1 MAFYIYE
8 NKTKVEVFMENK
20 VRALKEEENLS
31 ILPKNKSEY
40 KREILA
46 GTTSFLAMAYII
58 AVNPSVLSKAG
69 MPSGA
74 VVTATCISAVIGCF
88 IMGVYAK
95 LPFGL
100 APGMGLNAFFTFS
113 VVIGMKIPWEVALT
127 AVFVEGII
135 FILLSL
141 FKIREAVVYAIP
153 INLKYAVTAGI
164 GLFIAFI
171 GFNGAGIV
179 VGNQDTMVSM
189 GEVSP
194 KVLIAFIGLCIIVIL
209 EKKKVKGSMLVGII
223 VSTLLAW
230 GYALINTESALNLGI
245 SLPSGIFKFESM
257 SQIAGK
263 VDFSYITSPQNIFN
277 FIVIVFTFLFVDFFD
292 TVGTLIGV
300 ASRAN
305 MLDEKGRVPNAGKAL
320 MTDAI
325 ATTAG
330 ALLGTSTVTVY
341 VESATGV
348 EEGGKTG
355 LTAIT
360 IGVLFFIA
368 MFFSPIF
375 VAVPACATAPALIY
389 VGYLMLTSVLKID
402 FSDITDS
409 VPAFLIIALMP
420 LTYSIGDGL
429 TIGVLAYVVLNVLR
443 NILTKDKDHKKELSP
458 VIIILAIIFAIK
470 LCLPLITNM

>member
-1 MAFYIYE
+1 
-8 NKTKVEVFMENK
+8 MENK
-20 VRALKEEENLS
+20 IHALSEEGNLRV
-31 ILPKNKSEY
+31 LPENKSEY
-40 KREILA
+40 KREFLA

-58 AVNPSVLSKAG
+58 AVNPSILSAAG
-69 MPSGA
+69 MPAGA
-74 VVTATCISAVIGCF
+74 IVTATCISAVIGCL
-88 IMGVYAK
+88 IMGFYAK

-113 VVIGMKIPWEVALT
+113 VVIGMGISWEVALT

-141 FKIREAVVYAIP
+141 FKVREAVVDAIP

-171 GFNGAGIV
+171 GFNGAGV
-179 VGNQDTMVSM
+179 VIGNPDTMVAM
-189 GEVSP
+189 GQVGP
-194 KVLIAFIGLCIIVIL
+194 KMLIAMVGLCIIVIL
-209 EKKKVKGSMLVGII
+209 EKKKVKGSMLVGIV

-230 GYALINTESALNLGI
+230 GYASINTEAAASMGI
-245 SLPSGIFKFESM
+245 YLPNGIFKFESIAP
-257 SQIAGK
+257 IAGK
-263 VDFSYITSPQNIFN
+263 VNFSYLTSPQHVFN
-277 FIVIVFTFLFVDFFD
+277 FITIVFTFLFVDFFD

-305 MLDEKGRVPNAGKAL
+305 MLDKKGRVPNAGKAL

-348 EEGGKTG
+348 EEGGRTG

-360 IGVLFFIA
+360 IGALFFVA

-375 VAVPACATAPALIY
+375 VSVPACATAPALIY

-402 FSDITDS
+402 FSDITDA
-409 VPAFLIIALMP
+409 VPAFLIIALMT

-429 TIGVLAYVVLNVLR
+429 TIGVLTYVIL
-443 NILTKDKDHKKELSP
+443 NILHNIFAKNKEDKKELSM
-458 VIIILAIIFAIK
+458 VMIVLAIIFVIK
-470 LCLPLITNM
+470 LCLPLITQMIG

>member
-1 MAFYIYE
+1 
-8 NKTKVEVFMENK
+8 MENK
-20 VRALKEEENLS
+20 IHALSEEGNLRV
-31 ILPKNKSEY
+31 LPENKSEY
-40 KREILA
+40 KREFLA

-58 AVNPSVLSKAG
+58 AVNPSILSAAG
-69 MPSGA
+69 MPAGA
-74 VVTATCISAVIGCF
+74 IVTATCISAVIGCL
-88 IMGVYAK
+88 IMGFYAK

-113 VVIGMKIPWEVALT
+113 VVIGMGISWEVALT

-141 FKIREAVVYAIP
+141 FKVREAVVDAIP

-171 GFNGAGIV
+171 GFNGAGV
-179 VGNQDTMVSM
+179 VIGNPDTMVAM
-189 GEVSP
+189 GQVGP
-194 KVLIAFIGLCIIVIL
+194 KMLIAMVGLCIIVIL
-209 EKKKVKGSMLVGII
+209 EKKKVKGSMLVGIV

-230 GYALINTESALNLGI
+230 GYASINTEAAASMGI
-245 SLPSGIFKFESM
+245 YLPNGIFKFESIAP
-257 SQIAGK
+257 IAGK
-263 VDFSYITSPQNIFN
+263 VNFSYLTSPQHVFN
-277 FIVIVFTFLFVDFFD
+277 FITIVFTFLFVDFFD

-305 MLDEKGRVPNAGKAL
+305 MLDKKGRVPNAGKAL

-348 EEGGKTG
+348 EEGGRTG

-360 IGVLFFIA
+360 IGALFFVA

-402 FSDITDS
+402 FSDITDA

-429 TIGVLAYVVLNVLR
+429 TIGVLTYVILSILH
-443 NILTKDKDHKKELSP
+443 NIFAKNKEDKKELSM
-458 VIIILAIIFAIK
+458 VMIV
-470 LCLPLITNM
+470 

>member
-1 MAFYIYE
+1 MK
-8 NKTKVEVFMENK
+8 NKIH
-20 VRALKEEENLS
+20 ALSEEGNLRV
-31 ILPKNKSEY
+31 LPENKSEY
-40 KREILA
+40 KREFLA

-58 AVNPSVLSKAG
+58 AVNPSILSAAG
-69 MPSGA
+69 MPAGA
-74 VVTATCISAVIGCF
+74 IVTATCISAVIGCL
-88 IMGVYAK
+88 IMGFYAK

-113 VVIGMKIPWEVALT
+113 VVIGMGISWEVALT

-141 FKIREAVVYAIP
+141 FKVREAVVDAIP

-171 GFNGAGIV
+171 GFNGAGV
-179 VGNQDTMVSM
+179 VIGNPDTMVAM
-189 GEVSP
+189 GQVGP
-194 KVLIAFIGLCIIVIL
+194 KMLIAMVGLCIIVIL
-209 EKKKVKGSMLVGII
+209 EKKKVKGSMLVGIV

-230 GYALINTESALNLGI
+230 GYALINTEAAASMGI
-245 SLPSGIFKFESM
+245 YLPNGIFKFESIAP
-257 SQIAGK
+257 IAGK
-263 VDFSYITSPQNIFN
+263 VNFSYLTSPQHVFN
-277 FIVIVFTFLFVDFFD
+277 FITIVFTFLFVDFFD

-305 MLDEKGRVPNAGKAL
+305 MLDKKGRVPNAGKAL

-348 EEGGKTG
+348 EEGGRTG

-360 IGVLFFIA
+360 IGALFFVA

-402 FSDITDS
+402 FSDITDA

-429 TIGVLAYVVLNVLR
+429 TIGVLTYVIL
-443 NILTKDKDHKKELSP
+443 NILHNIFAKNKEDKKELSM
-458 VIIILAIIFAIK
+458 VMIVLAIIFVIK
-470 LCLPLITNM
+470 LCLPLITQMIG

>member
-1 MAFYIYE
+1 
-8 NKTKVEVFMENK
+8 MENK
-20 VRALKEEENLS
+20 IHALREEGNLRV
-31 ILPKNKSEY
+31 LPENKSEY
-40 KREILA
+40 KREFLA

-58 AVNPSVLSKAG
+58 AVNPSILSAAG
-69 MPSGA
+69 MPAGA
-74 VVTATCISAVIGCF
+74 IVTATCISAVIGCL
-88 IMGVYAK
+88 IMGFYAK

-113 VVIGMKIPWEVALT
+113 VVIGMGISWEVALT

-141 FKIREAVVYAIP
+141 FKVREAVVDAIP

-171 GFNGAGIV
+171 GFNGAGV
-179 VGNQDTMVSM
+179 VIGNPDTMVAM
-189 GEVSP
+189 GQVGP
-194 KVLIAFIGLCIIVIL
+194 KMLIAMVGLCIIVIL
-209 EKKKVKGSMLVGII
+209 EKKKVKGSMLVGIV

-230 GYALINTESALNLGI
+230 GYALINTEAAASMGI
-245 SLPSGIFKFESM
+245 YLPNGIFKFESIAP
-257 SQIAGK
+257 IAGK
-263 VDFSYITSPQNIFN
+263 VNFSYLTSPQHVFN
-277 FIVIVFTFLFVDFFD
+277 FITIVFTFLFVDFFD

-305 MLDEKGRVPNAGKAL
+305 MLDKNGRVPNAGRAL

-348 EEGGKTG
+348 EEGGRTG

-360 IGVLFFIA
+360 IGALFFVA

-402 FSDITDS
+402 FSDITDA

-429 TIGVLAYVVLNVLR
+429 TIGVLAYVIL
-443 NILTKDKDHKKELSP
+443 NILHNIFTKNKKDKKELSM
-458 VIIILAIIFAIK
+458 VMIVLAIIFVIK
-470 LCLPLITNM
+470 LCLPLITQMIG

>member
-1 MAFYIYE
+1 
-8 NKTKVEVFMENK
+8 MENK
-20 VRALKEEENLS
+20 IHALREEGNLRV
-31 ILPKNKSEY
+31 LPENKSEY
-40 KREILA
+40 KREFLA

-58 AVNPSVLSKAG
+58 AVNPSILSAAG
-69 MPSGA
+69 MPAGA
-74 VVTATCISAVIGCF
+74 IVTATCISAVIGCL
-88 IMGVYAK
+88 IMGFYAK

-113 VVIGMKIPWEVALT
+113 VVIGMGISWEVALT

-141 FKIREAVVYAIP
+141 FKVREAVVDAIP

-171 GFNGAGIV
+171 GFNGAGV
-179 VGNQDTMVSM
+179 VIGNPDTMVAM
-189 GEVSP
+189 GQVGP
-194 KVLIAFIGLCIIVIL
+194 KMLIAMVGLCIIVIL
-209 EKKKVKGSMLVGII
+209 EKKKVKGSMLVGIV

-230 GYALINTESALNLGI
+230 GYALINTEAAASMGI
-245 SLPSGIFKFESM
+245 YLPNGIFKFESIAP
-257 SQIAGK
+257 IAGK
-263 VDFSYITSPQNIFN
+263 VNFSYLTSPQHIFN
-277 FIVIVFTFLFVDFFD
+277 FITIVFTFLFVDFFD

-305 MLDEKGRVPNAGKAL
+305 MLDKNGRVPNAGRAL

-348 EEGGKTG
+348 EEGGRTG

-360 IGVLFFIA
+360 IGALFFVA

-402 FSDITDS
+402 FSDITDA

-429 TIGVLAYVVLNVLR
+429 TIGVLAYVIL
-443 NILTKDKDHKKELSP
+443 NILHNIFTKNKKDKKELSM
-458 VIIILAIIFAIK
+458 VMIVLAIIFVIK
-470 LCLPLITNM
+470 LCLPLITQMIG

>member
-1 MAFYIYE
+1 
-8 NKTKVEVFMENK
+8 MENK
-20 VRALKEEENLS
+20 IHALREEGNLRV
-31 ILPKNKSEY
+31 LPENKSEY
-40 KREILA
+40 RREFLA

-58 AVNPSVLSKAG
+58 AVNPSILSEAG
-69 MPSGA
+69 MPAGA
-74 VVTATCISAVIGCF
+74 IVTATCISAVIGCL
-88 IMGVYAK
+88 IMGFYAK

-113 VVIGMKIPWEVALT
+113 VVIGMGISWEVALT

-141 FKIREAVVYAIP
+141 FKVREAVVDAIP

-171 GFNGAGIV
+171 GFNGAGV
-179 VGNQDTMVSM
+179 VIGNPDTMVAM
-189 GEVSP
+189 GQVGP
-194 KVLIAFIGLCIIVIL
+194 KMLIAMVGLCIIVIL
-209 EKKKVKGSMLVGII
+209 EKKKVKGSMLVGIV

-230 GYALINTESALNLGI
+230 GYALINTEAAASMGI
-245 SLPSGIFKFESM
+245 YLPNGIFKFESIAP
-257 SQIAGK
+257 IAGK
-263 VDFSYITSPQNIFN
+263 VNFSYLTSPQHVFN
-277 FIVIVFTFLFVDFFD
+277 FITIVFTFLFVDFFD

-305 MLDEKGRVPNAGKAL
+305 MLDKKGRVPNAGRAL

-348 EEGGKTG
+348 EEGGRTG

-360 IGVLFFIA
+360 IGGLFFVA

-402 FSDITDS
+402 FSDITDA

-429 TIGVLAYVVLNVLR
+429 TIGVLAYVIL
-443 NILTKDKDHKKELSP
+443 NILHNIFTKNKKDKKELSM
-458 VIIILAIIFAIK
+458 VMIVLAIIFVIK
-470 LCLPLITNM
+470 LCLPLITQMIG

>member
-1 MAFYIYE
+1 
-8 NKTKVEVFMENK
+8 MENK
-20 VRALKEEENLS
+20 IHALREEGNLRV
-31 ILPKNKSEY
+31 LPENKSEY
-40 KREILA
+40 KREFLA

-58 AVNPSVLSKAG
+58 AVNPSILSAAG
-69 MPSGA
+69 MPAGA
-74 VVTATCISAVIGCF
+74 IVTATCISAVIGCL
-88 IMGVYAK
+88 IMGFYAK

-113 VVIGMKIPWEVALT
+113 VVIGMGISWEVALT

-141 FKIREAVVYAIP
+141 FKVREAVVDAIP

-171 GFNGAGIV
+171 GFNGAGV
-179 VGNQDTMVSM
+179 VIGNPDTMVAM
-189 GEVSP
+189 GQVGP
-194 KVLIAFIGLCIIVIL
+194 KMLIAMVGLCIIVIL
-209 EKKKVKGSMLVGII
+209 EKKKVKGSMLVGIV

-230 GYALINTESALNLGI
+230 GYALINTETAASMGI
-245 SLPSGIFKFESM
+245 YLPNGIFKFESIAP
-257 SQIAGK
+257 IAGK
-263 VDFSYITSPQNIFN
+263 VNFSYLTSPQHVFN
-277 FIVIVFTFLFVDFFD
+277 FITIVFTFLFVDFFD

-305 MLDEKGRVPNAGKAL
+305 MLDKKGRVPNAGKAL

-348 EEGGKTG
+348 EEGGRTG

-360 IGVLFFIA
+360 IGALFFVA

-389 VGYLMLTSVLKID
+389 VGYLMLASVLKID
-402 FSDITDS
+402 FSDITDA

-429 TIGVLAYVVLNVLR
+429 TIGVLAYVIL
-443 NILTKDKDHKKELSP
+443 NILHNIFTKNKEDKKELSM
-458 VIIILAIIFAIK
+458 VMIVLAIIFVIK
-470 LCLPLITNM
+470 LCLPLITQMIG

>member
-1 MAFYIYE
+1 
-8 NKTKVEVFMENK
+8 MENK
-20 VRALKEEENLS
+20 IHALREEGNLRV
-31 ILPKNKSEY
+31 LPENKSEY
-40 KREILA
+40 KREFLA

-58 AVNPSVLSKAG
+58 AVNPSILSAAG
-69 MPSGA
+69 MPAGA
-74 VVTATCISAVIGCF
+74 IVTATCISAVIGCL
-88 IMGVYAK
+88 IMGFYAK

-113 VVIGMKIPWEVALT
+113 VVIGMGISWEVALT

-141 FKIREAVVYAIP
+141 FKVREAVVDAIP

-171 GFNGAGIV
+171 GFNGAGV
-179 VGNQDTMVSM
+179 VIGNPDTMVAM
-189 GEVSP
+189 GQVGP
-194 KVLIAFIGLCIIVIL
+194 KMLIAMVGLCIIVIL
-209 EKKKVKGSMLVGII
+209 EKKKVKGSMLVGIV

-230 GYALINTESALNLGI
+230 GYALINTEAAASMGI
-245 SLPSGIFKFESM
+245 YLPNGIFKFESIAP
-257 SQIAGK
+257 IAGK
-263 VDFSYITSPQNIFN
+263 VNFSYLTSPQHVFN
-277 FIVIVFTFLFVDFFD
+277 FITIVFTFLFVDFFD

-305 MLDEKGRVPNAGKAL
+305 MLDKNGRVPNAGKAL

-348 EEGGKTG
+348 EEGGRTG

-360 IGVLFFIA
+360 IGALFFVA

-402 FSDITDS
+402 FSDITDA

-429 TIGVLAYVVLNVLR
+429 TIGVLAYVIL
-443 NILTKDKDHKKELSP
+443 NILHNIFTKNKEDKKELSM
-458 VIIILAIIFAIK
+458 VMIVLAIIFVIK
-470 LCLPLITNM
+470 LCLPLITQMIG

>member
-1 MAFYIYE
+1 
-8 NKTKVEVFMENK
+8 MENK
-20 VRALKEEENLS
+20 IHALREEGNLRV
-31 ILPKNKSEY
+31 LPENKSEY
-40 KREILA
+40 KREFLA

-58 AVNPSVLSKAG
+58 AVNPSILSAAG
-69 MPSGA
+69 MPAGA
-74 VVTATCISAVIGCF
+74 IVTATCISAVIGCL
-88 IMGVYAK
+88 IMGFYAK

-113 VVIGMKIPWEVALT
+113 VVIGMGISWEVALT

-141 FKIREAVVYAIP
+141 FKVREAVVDAIP

-171 GFNGAGIV
+171 GFNGAGV
-179 VGNQDTMVSM
+179 VIGNPDTMVAM
-189 GEVSP
+189 GQVGP
-194 KVLIAFIGLCIIVIL
+194 KMLIAMVGLCIIVIL
-209 EKKKVKGSMLVGII
+209 EKKKVKGSMLVGIV

-230 GYALINTESALNLGI
+230 GYALINTEAAASMGI
-245 SLPSGIFKFESM
+245 YLPNGIFKFESIAP
-257 SQIAGK
+257 IAGK
-263 VDFSYITSPQNIFN
+263 VNFSYLTSPQHVFN
-277 FIVIVFTFLFVDFFD
+277 FITIVFTFLFVDFFD

-305 MLDEKGRVPNAGKAL
+305 MLDKKGRVPNAGKAL

-348 EEGGKTG
+348 EEGGRTG

-360 IGVLFFIA
+360 IGALFFVA

-402 FSDITDS
+402 FSDITDA

-429 TIGVLAYVVLNVLR
+429 TIGVLSYVIL
-443 NILTKDKDHKKELSP
+443 NILHNIFTKKKEDKKELSM
-458 VIIILAIIFAIK
+458 VMIVLAIIFVIK
-470 LCLPLITNM
+470 LCLPLITQMIG

>member
-1 MAFYIYE
+1 
-8 NKTKVEVFMENK
+8 MENK
-20 VRALKEEENLS
+20 IHALSEEGNLRV
-31 ILPKNKSEY
+31 LPENKSEY
-40 KREILA
+40 KREFLA

-58 AVNPSVLSKAG
+58 AVNPSILSAAG
-69 MPSGA
+69 MPAGA
-74 VVTATCISAVIGCF
+74 IVTATCISAVIGCL
-88 IMGVYAK
+88 IMGFYAK

-113 VVIGMKIPWEVALT
+113 VVIGMGISWEVALT

-141 FKIREAVVYAIP
+141 FKVREAVVDAIP

-171 GFNGAGIV
+171 GFNGAGV
-179 VGNQDTMVSM
+179 VIGNPDTMVAM
-189 GEVSP
+189 GQVGP
-194 KVLIAFIGLCIIVIL
+194 KMLIAMVGLCIIVIL
-209 EKKKVKGSMLVGII
+209 EKKKVKGSMLVGIV

-230 GYALINTESALNLGI
+230 GYASINTEAAASMGI
-245 SLPSGIFKFESM
+245 YLPNGIFKFESIAP
-257 SQIAGK
+257 IAGK
-263 VDFSYITSPQNIFN
+263 VNFSYLTSPQHVFN
-277 FIVIVFTFLFVDFFD
+277 FITIVFTFLFVDFFD

-305 MLDEKGRVPNAGKAL
+305 MLDKKGRVPNAGKAL

-348 EEGGKTG
+348 EEGGRTG

-360 IGVLFFIA
+360 IGALFFVA

-402 FSDITDS
+402 FSDITDA

-429 TIGVLAYVVLNVLR
+429 TIGVLTYVIL
-443 NILTKDKDHKKELSP
+443 NILHNIFAKNKEDKKELSM
-458 VIIILAIIFAIK
+458 VMIVLAIIFVIK
-470 LCLPLITNM
+470 LCLPLITQMIG

>member
-1 MAFYIYE
+1 
-8 NKTKVEVFMENK
+8 MENK
-20 VRALKEEENLS
+20 IHVLHEEENLRV
-31 ILPKNKSEY
+31 LPEHKSEY

-58 AVNPSVLSKAG
+58 AVNPSILSAAG
-69 MPSGA
+69 MPAGA
-74 VVTATCISAVIGCF
+74 VVTATCISAVIGCL
-88 IMGVYAK
+88 IMGLYAK

-113 VVIGMKIPWEVALT
+113 VVIGMGISWEVALT

-141 FKIREAVVYAIP
+141 FKVREAVVDAIP

-171 GFNGAGIV
+171 GFNGAGVV

-189 GEVSP
+189 GQVGP
-194 KVLIAFIGLCIIVIL
+194 KMLIAMVGLCIIVIL
-209 EKKKVKGSMLVGII
+209 EKKKVKGSMLVGIV

-230 GYALINTESALNLGI
+230 GYALINTDAAASIGI
-245 SLPSGIFKFESM
+245 YLPNGIFKFESIAP
-257 SQIAGK
+257 IAGK
-263 VDFSYITSPQNIFN
+263 VDFSYLTSPQHVFN
-277 FIVIVFTFLFVDFFD
+277 FITIVFTFLFVDFFD

-305 MLDEKGRVPNAGKAL
+305 MLDKKGRVPNAGKAL

-348 EEGGKTG
+348 EQGGRTG

-360 IGVLFFIA
+360 IGALFFIA

-402 FSDITDS
+402 FSDITDA

-429 TIGVLAYVVLNVLR
+429 TIGVLAYVILNSVH
-443 NILTKDKDHKKELSP
+443 NIFTKKKEDKKELSM
-458 VIIILAIIFAIK
+458 VMKVLAIIFVIK
-470 LCLPLITNM
+470 LCLPIITQMVG

>member
-1 MAFYIYE
+1 MK
-8 NKTKVEVFMENK
+8 NKIH
-20 VRALKEEENLS
+20 ALSEEGNLRV
-31 ILPKNKSEY
+31 LPENKSEY
-40 KREILA
+40 KREFLA

-58 AVNPSVLSKAG
+58 AVNPSILSAAG
-69 MPSGA
+69 MPAGA
-74 VVTATCISAVIGCF
+74 IVTATCISAVIGCL
-88 IMGVYAK
+88 IMGFYAK

-113 VVIGMKIPWEVALT
+113 VVIGMGISWEVALT

-141 FKIREAVVYAIP
+141 FKVREAVVDAIP

-171 GFNGAGIV
+171 GFNGAGV
-179 VGNQDTMVSM
+179 VIGNPDTMVAM
-189 GEVSP
+189 GQVGP
-194 KVLIAFIGLCIIVIL
+194 KMLIAMVGLCIIVIL
-209 EKKKVKGSMLVGII
+209 EKKKVKGSMLVGIV

-230 GYALINTESALNLGI
+230 GYALINTESAASMGI
-245 SLPSGIFKFESM
+245 YLPNGIFKFESIAP
-257 SQIAGK
+257 IAGK
-263 VDFSYITSPQNIFN
+263 VNFSYLTSPQHVFN
-277 FIVIVFTFLFVDFFD
+277 FITIVFTFLFVDFFD

-305 MLDEKGRVPNAGKAL
+305 MLDKKGRVPNAGKAL

-348 EEGGKTG
+348 EEGGRTG

-360 IGVLFFIA
+360 IGALFFVA

-402 FSDITDS
+402 FSDITDA

-429 TIGVLAYVVLNVLR
+429 TIGVLTYVIL
-443 NILTKDKDHKKELSP
+443 NILHNIFTKNKEDKKELSM
-458 VIIILAIIFAIK
+458 VMIVLAIIFVIK
-470 LCLPLITNM
+470 LCLPLITQMIG

>member
-1 MAFYIYE
+1 
-8 NKTKVEVFMENK
+8 MENK
-20 VRALKEEENLS
+20 IHALREEGNLRV
-31 ILPKNKSEY
+31 LPENKSEY
-40 KREILA
+40 KREFLA

-58 AVNPSVLSKAG
+58 AVNPSILSAAG
-69 MPSGA
+69 MPAGA
-74 VVTATCISAVIGCF
+74 IVTATCISAVIGCL
-88 IMGVYAK
+88 IMGFYAK

-113 VVIGMKIPWEVALT
+113 VVIGMGISWEVALT

-141 FKIREAVVYAIP
+141 FKVREAVVDAIP

-171 GFNGAGIV
+171 GFNGAGV
-179 VGNQDTMVSM
+179 VIGNPDTMVAM
-189 GEVSP
+189 GQVGP
-194 KVLIAFIGLCIIVIL
+194 KMLIAMVGLCIIVIL
-209 EKKKVKGSMLVGII
+209 EKKKVKGSMLVGIV

-230 GYALINTESALNLGI
+230 GYALINTEAAASMGI
-245 SLPSGIFKFESM
+245 YLPNGIFKFESIAP
-257 SQIAGK
+257 IAGK
-263 VDFSYITSPQNIFN
+263 VNFSYLTSPQHVFN
-277 FIVIVFTFLFVDFFD
+277 FITIVFTFLFVDFFD

-305 MLDEKGRVPNAGKAL
+305 MLDKKGRVPNAGRAL

-348 EEGGKTG
+348 EEGGRTG

-360 IGVLFFIA
+360 IGALFFVA

-402 FSDITDS
+402 FSDITDA

-429 TIGVLAYVVLNVLR
+429 TIGVLAYVIL
-443 NILTKDKDHKKELSP
+443 NILHNIFTKNKKDKKDLSM
-458 VIIILAIIFAIK
+458 VMIVLAIIFVIK
-470 LCLPLITNM
+470 LCLPLITQMIG

>member
-1 MAFYIYE
+1 
-8 NKTKVEVFMENK
+8 MENK
-20 VRALKEEENLS
+20 IHALREEGNLRV
-31 ILPKNKSEY
+31 LPENKSEY
-40 KREILA
+40 KREFLA

-58 AVNPSVLSKAG
+58 AVNPSILSAAG
-69 MPSGA
+69 MSAGA
-74 VVTATCISAVIGCF
+74 IVTATCISAVIGCL
-88 IMGVYAK
+88 IMGFYAK

-113 VVIGMKIPWEVALT
+113 VVIGMGISWEVALT

-141 FKIREAVVYAIP
+141 FKVREAVVDAIP

-171 GFNGAGIV
+171 GFNGAGV
-179 VGNQDTMVSM
+179 VIGNPDTMVAM
-189 GEVSP
+189 GQVGP
-194 KVLIAFIGLCIIVIL
+194 KMLIAMVGLCIIVIL
-209 EKKKVKGSMLVGII
+209 EKKKVKGSMLVGIV

-230 GYALINTESALNLGI
+230 GYALINTEAAASMGI
-245 SLPSGIFKFESM
+245 YLPNGIFKFESIAP
-257 SQIAGK
+257 IAGK
-263 VDFSYITSPQNIFN
+263 VNFSYLTSPQHVFN
-277 FIVIVFTFLFVDFFD
+277 FITIVFTFLFVDFFD

-305 MLDEKGRVPNAGKAL
+305 MLDKKGRVPNAGKAL

-348 EEGGKTG
+348 EEGGRTG

-360 IGVLFFIA
+360 IGALFFVA

-402 FSDITDS
+402 FSDITDA

-429 TIGVLAYVVLNVLR
+429 TIGVLAYVIL
-443 NILTKDKDHKKELSP
+443 NILHNIFTKNKKDKKELSM
-458 VIIILAIIFAIK
+458 VMIVLAIIFVIK
-470 LCLPLITNM
+470 LCLPLITQMIG

>member
-1 MAFYIYE
+1 
-8 NKTKVEVFMENK
+8 MENK
-20 VRALKEEENLS
+20 IHALREEGNLRV
-31 ILPKNKSEY
+31 LPENKSEY
-40 KREILA
+40 KREFLA

-58 AVNPSVLSKAG
+58 AVNPSILSAAG
-69 MPSGA
+69 MPAGA
-74 VVTATCISAVIGCF
+74 IVTATCISAVIGCL
-88 IMGVYAK
+88 IMGFYAK

-113 VVIGMKIPWEVALT
+113 VVIGMGISWEVALT

-141 FKIREAVVYAIP
+141 FKVREAVVDAIP

-171 GFNGAGIV
+171 GFNGAGV
-179 VGNQDTMVSM
+179 VIGNPDTMVAM
-189 GEVSP
+189 GQVGP
-194 KVLIAFIGLCIIVIL
+194 KMLIAMVGLCIIVIL
-209 EKKKVKGSMLVGII
+209 EKKKVKGSMLVGIV

-230 GYALINTESALNLGI
+230 GYALINTEAAASMGI
-245 SLPSGIFKFESM
+245 YLPNGIFKFESIAP
-257 SQIAGK
+257 IAGK
-263 VDFSYITSPQNIFN
+263 VNFSYLTSPQHVFN
-277 FIVIVFTFLFVDFFD
+277 FITIVFTFLFVDFFD

-305 MLDEKGRVPNAGKAL
+305 MLDKKGRVPNAGKAL

-348 EEGGKTG
+348 EEGGRTG

-360 IGVLFFIA
+360 IGALFFVA

-402 FSDITDS
+402 FSDITDT

-429 TIGVLAYVVLNVLR
+429 TIGVLAYVIL
-443 NILTKDKDHKKELSP
+443 NILHNIFTKKKEDKKELSM
-458 VIIILAIIFAIK
+458 VMIVLAIIFVIK
-470 LCLPLITNM
+470 LCLPLITQMIG

>member
-1 MAFYIYE
+1 
-8 NKTKVEVFMENK
+8 MENK
-20 VRALKEEENLS
+20 IHALREEGNLRV
-31 ILPKNKSEY
+31 LPENKSEY
-40 KREILA
+40 KRELLA

-58 AVNPSVLSKAG
+58 AVNPSILSAAG
-69 MPSGA
+69 MPAGA
-74 VVTATCISAVIGCF
+74 IVTATCISAVIGCL
-88 IMGVYAK
+88 IMGFYAK

-113 VVIGMKIPWEVALT
+113 VVIGMGISWEVALT

-141 FKIREAVVYAIP
+141 FKVREAVVDAIP

-171 GFNGAGIV
+171 GFNGAGV
-179 VGNQDTMVSM
+179 VIGNPDTMVAM
-189 GEVSP
+189 GQVGP
-194 KVLIAFIGLCIIVIL
+194 KMLIAMVGLCIIVIL
-209 EKKKVKGSMLVGII
+209 EKKKVKGSMLVGIV

-230 GYALINTESALNLGI
+230 GYALINTETAASMGI
-245 SLPSGIFKFESM
+245 YLPNGIFKFESIAP
-257 SQIAGK
+257 IAGK
-263 VDFSYITSPQNIFN
+263 VNFSYLTSPQHVFN
-277 FIVIVFTFLFVDFFD
+277 FITIVFTFLFVDFFD

-305 MLDEKGRVPNAGKAL
+305 MLDKKGRVPNAGRAL

-348 EEGGKTG
+348 EEGGRTG

-360 IGVLFFIA
+360 IGALFFVA

-402 FSDITDS
+402 FSDITDA

-429 TIGVLAYVVLNVLR
+429 TIGVLAYVIL
-443 NILTKDKDHKKELSP
+443 NILHNIFTKNKEDKKELSM
-458 VIIILAIIFAIK
+458 VMIVLAIIFVIK
-470 LCLPLITNM
+470 LCLPLITQMIG

>member
-1 MAFYIYE
+1 
-8 NKTKVEVFMENK
+8 MENK
-20 VRALKEEENLS
+20 IHVLHEEENLRV
-31 ILPKNKSEY
+31 LPEHKSEY

-58 AVNPSVLSKAG
+58 AVNPSILSAAG
-69 MPSGA
+69 MSAGA
-74 VVTATCISAVIGCF
+74 VVTATCISAVIGCL
-88 IMGVYAK
+88 IMGLYAK

-113 VVIGMKIPWEVALT
+113 VVIGMGISWEVALT

-141 FKIREAVVYAIP
+141 FKVREAVVDAIP

-171 GFNGAGIV
+171 GFNGAGVV

-189 GEVSP
+189 GQVGP
-194 KVLIAFIGLCIIVIL
+194 KMLIAMVGLCIIVIL
-209 EKKKVKGSMLVGII
+209 EKKKVKGSMLVGIV

-230 GYALINTESALNLGI
+230 GYALINTDAAASIGI
-245 SLPSGIFKFESM
+245 YLPNGIFKFESIAP
-257 SQIAGK
+257 IAGK
-263 VDFSYITSPQNIFN
+263 VDFSYLTSPQHVFN
-277 FIVIVFTFLFVDFFD
+277 FITIVFTFLFVDFFD

-305 MLDEKGRVPNAGKAL
+305 MLDKKGRVPNAGKAL

-348 EEGGKTG
+348 EQGGRTG

-360 IGVLFFIA
+360 IGALFFIA

-402 FSDITDS
+402 FSDITDA

-429 TIGVLAYVVLNVLR
+429 TIGVLAYVILNLVH
-443 NILTKDKDHKKELSP
+443 NIFTKKKEDKKELSMVMKVLA
-458 VIIILAIIFAIK
+458 VIFVIK
-470 LCLPLITNM
+470 LCLPIITQMVG

>member
-1 MAFYIYE
+1 
-8 NKTKVEVFMENK
+8 MENK
-20 VRALKEEENLS
+20 IHALREEGNLRV
-31 ILPKNKSEY
+31 LPENKSEY
-40 KREILA
+40 RREFLA

-58 AVNPSVLSKAG
+58 AVNPSILSAAG
-69 MPSGA
+69 MPAGA
-74 VVTATCISAVIGCF
+74 IVTATCISAVIGCL
-88 IMGVYAK
+88 IMGFYAK

-113 VVIGMKIPWEVALT
+113 VVIGMGISWEVALT

-141 FKIREAVVYAIP
+141 FKVREAVVDAIP

-171 GFNGAGIV
+171 GFNGAGV
-179 VGNQDTMVSM
+179 VIGNPDTMVAM
-189 GEVSP
+189 GQVGP
-194 KVLIAFIGLCIIVIL
+194 KMLIAMVGLCIIVIL
-209 EKKKVKGSMLVGII
+209 EKKKVKGSMLVGIV

-230 GYALINTESALNLGI
+230 GYALINTETAASMGI
-245 SLPSGIFKFESM
+245 YLPNGIFKFESIAP
-257 SQIAGK
+257 IAGK
-263 VDFSYITSPQNIFN
+263 VNFSYLTSPQHVFN
-277 FIVIVFTFLFVDFFD
+277 FITIVFTFLFVDFFD

-305 MLDEKGRVPNAGKAL
+305 MLDKKGRVPNAGRAL

-348 EEGGKTG
+348 EEGGRTG

-360 IGVLFFIA
+360 IGALFFVA

-402 FSDITDS
+402 FSDITDA

-429 TIGVLAYVVLNVLR
+429 TIGVLAYVIL
-443 NILTKDKDHKKELSP
+443 NILHNIFTKNKKDKKELSM
-458 VIIILAIIFAIK
+458 VMIVLAIIFVIK
-470 LCLPLITNM
+470 LCLPLITQMIG

>member
-1 MAFYIYE
+1 
-8 NKTKVEVFMENK
+8 MENK
-20 VRALKEEENLS
+20 IHALREEGNLRV
-31 ILPKNKSEY
+31 LPENKSEY
-40 KREILA
+40 KREFLA

-58 AVNPSVLSKAG
+58 AVNPSILSAAG
-69 MPSGA
+69 MPAGA
-74 VVTATCISAVIGCF
+74 IVTATCISAVIGCL
-88 IMGVYAK
+88 IMGFYAK

-113 VVIGMKIPWEVALT
+113 VVIGMGISWEVALT

-141 FKIREAVVYAIP
+141 FKVREAVVDAIP

-171 GFNGAGIV
+171 GFNGAGV
-179 VGNQDTMVSM
+179 VIGNPDTMVAM
-189 GEVSP
+189 GQVGP
-194 KVLIAFIGLCIIVIL
+194 KMLIAMVGLCIIVIL
-209 EKKKVKGSMLVGII
+209 EKKKVKGSMLVGIV

-230 GYALINTESALNLGI
+230 GYALINTEAAASMGI
-245 SLPSGIFKFESM
+245 YLPNGIFKFESIAP
-257 SQIAGK
+257 IAGK
-263 VDFSYITSPQNIFN
+263 VNFSYLTSPQHVFN
-277 FIVIVFTFLFVDFFD
+277 FITIVFTFLFVDFFD

-305 MLDEKGRVPNAGKAL
+305 MLDKKGRVPNAGKAL

-348 EEGGKTG
+348 EEGGRTG

-360 IGVLFFIA
+360 IGGLFFVA

-402 FSDITDS
+402 FSDITDA

-429 TIGVLAYVVLNVLR
+429 TIGVLAYVIL
-443 NILTKDKDHKKELSP
+443 NILHNIFTKNKKDKKELSM
-458 VIIILAIIFAIK
+458 VMIVLAIIFVIK
-470 LCLPLITNM
+470 LCLPLITQMIG

>member
-1 MAFYIYE
+1 
-8 NKTKVEVFMENK
+8 MENK
-20 VRALKEEENLS
+20 IHALSEEGNLRV
-31 ILPKNKSEY
+31 LPENKSEY
-40 KREILA
+40 KREFLA

-58 AVNPSVLSKAG
+58 AVNPSILSAAG
-69 MPSGA
+69 MPAGA
-74 VVTATCISAVIGCF
+74 IVTATCISAVIGCL
-88 IMGVYAK
+88 IMGFYAK

-113 VVIGMKIPWEVALT
+113 VVIGMGISWEVALT

-141 FKIREAVVYAIP
+141 FKVREAVVDAIP

-171 GFNGAGIV
+171 GFNGAGV
-179 VGNQDTMVSM
+179 VIGNPDTMVAM
-189 GEVSP
+189 GQVGP
-194 KVLIAFIGLCIIVIL
+194 KMLIAMVGLCIIVIL
-209 EKKKVKGSMLVGII
+209 EKKKVKGSMLVGIV

-230 GYALINTESALNLGI
+230 GYALINTEAAASMGI
-245 SLPSGIFKFESM
+245 YLPNGIFKFESIAP
-257 SQIAGK
+257 IAGK
-263 VDFSYITSPQNIFN
+263 VNFSYLTSPQHAFN
-277 FIVIVFTFLFVDFFD
+277 FITIVFTFLFVDFFD

-305 MLDEKGRVPNAGKAL
+305 MLDKKGRVPNAGKAL

-348 EEGGKTG
+348 EEGGRTG

-360 IGVLFFIA
+360 IGALFFVA

-402 FSDITDS
+402 FSDITDA

-429 TIGVLAYVVLNVLR
+429 TIGVLAYVIL
-443 NILTKDKDHKKELSP
+443 NILHNIFTKNKEDKKELSM
-458 VIIILAIIFAIK
+458 VMIVLAIIFVIK
-470 LCLPLITNM
+470 LCLPLITQMIG

>member
-1 MAFYIYE
+1 
-8 NKTKVEVFMENK
+8 MENK
-20 VRALKEEENLS
+20 IHVLHEEKNLRV
-31 ILPKNKSEY
+31 LPEHKSEY
-40 KREILA
+40 KREFLA

-58 AVNPSVLSKAG
+58 AVNPSILSAAG
-69 MPSGA
+69 MPAGA
-74 VVTATCISAVIGCF
+74 VVTATCISAVIGCL
-88 IMGVYAK
+88 IMGFYAK

-113 VVIGMKIPWEVALT
+113 VVIGMGISWEVALT

-141 FKIREAVVYAIP
+141 FKVREAVVDAIP

-171 GFNGAGIV
+171 GFNGAGVV
-179 VGNQDTMVSM
+179 VGNPDTMVAM
-189 GEVSP
+189 GQVGP
-194 KVLIAFIGLCIIVIL
+194 KMLIAMVGLCIIIIL
-209 EKKKVKGSMLVGII
+209 EKKKIKGSMLVGIV

-230 GYALINTESALNLGI
+230 GYALINTDAAASMGI
-245 SLPSGIFKFESM
+245 YLPNGIFKFESIAP
-257 SQIAGK
+257 IAGK
-263 VDFSYITSPQNIFN
+263 VDFSYLTSPQHIFN
-277 FIVIVFTFLFVDFFD
+277 FITIVFTFLFVDFFD

-305 MLDEKGRVPNAGKAL
+305 MLDKKGRVPNAGRAL

-348 EEGGKTG
+348 EQGGRTG

-360 IGVLFFIA
+360 IGALFFIA

-402 FSDITDS
+402 FNDITEA

-429 TIGVLAYVVLNVLR
+429 TIGVLAYVILNIVH
-443 NILTKDKDHKKELSP
+443 NVFTKKKEDKKELSVVMMVLA
-458 VIIILAIIFAIK
+458 VIFVIK
-470 LCLPLITNM
+470 LCLPLITQMIG